1 MTVLGVF
8 VAILSQLFNAQSA
21 PYFAIILVALL
32 FSFFWRYKTR
42 SRRQHQIV
50 FASLLLWLVIPMSV
64 ATGAL
69 FHFSGPDSL
78 RGTVF
83 NEPAAFFINSMFSLA
98 LVGTIILLS
107 VGKGVRLNVAV
118 SGTSLLF
125 AQLFVWL
132 ISGCAVVGV
141 CV

>member
-1 MTVLGVF
+1 
-8 VAILSQLFNAQSA
+8 
-21 PYFAIILVALL
+21 
-32 FSFFWRYKTR
+32 
-42 SRRQHQIV
+42 
-50 FASLLLWLVIPMSV
+50 MSV

-78 RGTVF
+78 RGAVF
-83 NEPAAFFINSMFSLA
+83 NEPAAFFINSMFPLA

-132 ISGCAVVGV
+132 ISGCAVIGV